1 MTDLDRRQT
10 LLDRF
15 PATRLT
21 VESDSDVDPQLTE
34 TTTATPDVTTQP
46 LRVVV
51 TRAGRTI
58 TGDAQPPT
66 TTISYVPSRPKRKK
80 KDISVATKENTNPD
94 QSLLADFRKM
104 QKRMARLC
112 KEHKKATTE
121 MNRLRDRLEKRLAAR
136 T

>member
-1 MTDLDRRQT
+1 
-10 LLDRF
+10 
-15 PATRLT
+15 

-34 TTTATPDVTTQP
+34 TTTANPDVTTQP

-51 TRAGRTI
+51 TRAECTI

-80 KDISVATKENTNPD
+80 KNISVATKENANPD

-104 QKRMARLC
+104 QKQMARLC

-121 MNRLRDRLEKRLAAR
+121 MNRLRDRLEKRLAAH